1 MLKRLKM
8 TPRLIL
14 FTSLPLALCLFLA
27 AYIVI
32 QHTSRTVASQGEAS
46 ANMVASSSAD
56 GVSAWINSRMAVLQT
71 LASTATLTSG
81 NTDDIFAF
89 IQDFGKKMDDSF
101 QVMLFIDLEG
111 NGYHHNGNIA
121 DRANRDYFQKLV
133 IQKSQATLVSDPLIS
148 GSTGDAIVVMAQAV
162 YNASGQ
168 VIGLLAAT
176 VTLDTL
182 TQLIDEVST
191 DQASAWLI
199 DSRGVYIA
207 HPDTDR
213 RMKDNALDSQLPEY
227 AALSKRMVAGETGIA
242 ELQLDGQQ
250 RSIIAY
256 HPVENT
262 PGWALAV
269 ALPYKHVMAA
279 ATNLRSSLIL
289 AFSITLIVLVIII
302 MLVSR
307 VIVKPIN
314 ATRSALD
321 QIAAGDGDLTQR
333 LSEERL
339 DELGDL
345 ARSFN
350 KFVSGVQLVI
360 KQVSDAS
367 IQLGAAAEELAASS
381 QVTNQQVQQ
390 QSHETTLAATS
401 MTQMAASVTQVAGNA
416 AQAAQAADTCNQS
429 VKDGE
434 SIVQKSA
441 NEVDLLAQEV
451 QKAVEVMQRLQ
462 EDTESIGTVLAVI
475 RGIAE
480 QTNLLA
486 LNAAIE
492 AARAGEYGRGFAVV
506 ADEVRTLATRT
517 QSSTE
522 EIRNIIEKLQNA
534 SRHAAD
540 VMQNSYSKAHVAVEC
555 AGQASDKLQDI
566 TGVIATIND
575 MNTQIASAT
584 EEQSAVA
591 DDVSQTL
598 VRISSGVEQLS
609 SGSSNIAAAS
619 DELAQLANQLQAR
632 VGRFKV

>member
-8 TPRLIL
+8 TPRLVL
-14 FTSLPLALCLFLA
+14 FASLPLALCLFLA
-27 AYIVI
+27 AYVVI
-32 QHTSRTVASQGEAS
+32 NHTSRTVAAQGEAS
-46 ANMVASSSAD
+46 ASSVASSSAD
-56 GVSAWINSRMAVLQT
+56 GVSAWVNSRMTVIQT
-71 LASTATLTSG
+71 LARTPTVTSG
-81 NTDDIFAF
+81 NIDDIFQF
-89 IQDFGKKMDDSF
+89 VKDFGKQMDDGF
-101 QVMLFIDLEG
+101 EVMLFIDLEG
-111 NGYHHNGNIA
+111 NAYHHSGKIA
-121 DRANRDYFQKLV
+121 DRASRHYFKKL
-133 IQKSQATLVSDPLIS
+133 IIEKSHTTLVSDPLIS
-148 GSTGDAIVVMAQAV
+148 GSTGNAIVVLAQSV
-162 YNASGQ
+162 FDTSGQ
-168 VIGLLAAT
+168 LIGLLAAT

-191 DQASAWLI
+191 DQASVWLI

-207 HPDTDR
+207 HPDASR
-213 RMKDNALDSQLPEY
+213 RMKENALDSQLAEY
-227 AALSKRMVAGETGIA
+227 AALSERMVAGESGTA
-242 ELQLDGQQ
+242 ELQLNDQQ
-250 RSIIAY
+250 RSIVAY

-269 ALPYKHVMAA
+269 ALPYEQVMAA
-279 ATNLRSSLIL
+279 VSNLRLSLIV
-289 AFSITLIVLVIII
+289 AFSVTLLIII
-302 MLVSR
+302 FIIAFVSR
-307 VIVKPIN
+307 ILVKPIN
-314 ATRSALD
+314 ATRFALD
-321 QIAAGDGDLTQR
+321 QLAAGDGDLTQR
-333 LSEERL
+333 LNEERL

-350 KFVSGVQLVI
+350 KFVHGVQLVI

-367 IQLGAAAEELAASS
+367 MQLGAAAEELAASS
-381 QVTNQQVQQ
+381 QATSQQVEQ
-390 QSHETTLAATS
+390 QSQETTLAATS
-401 MTQMAASVTQVAGNA
+401 MTQMAAAVTQVAGSA

-434 SIVQKSA
+434 AIVQKSA

-451 QKAVEVMQRLQ
+451 LRTVEVMQGLQ

-492 AARAGEYGRGFAVV
+492 AARAGEHGRGFAVV

-522 EIRNIIEKLQNA
+522 DIRNIIEKLQNA
-534 SRHAAD
+534 SQHASE
-540 VMQNSYSKAHVAVEC
+540 VLQNSSSKAHVANEC

-566 TGVIATIND
+566 AGVIVTIND
-575 MNTQIASAT
+575 MNNQIASAT

-598 VRISSGVEQLS
+598 VRISTGVDQLS
-609 SGSSNIAAAS
+609 SSSSNIAAAS

-632 VGRFKV
+632 VERFKV